1 MIEEISAET
10 EVRGMAGLISVIIPV
25 YNMEKTVGKSID
37 SVRSQTW
44 KNLEI
49 VVVDDGSKDKSGEIC
64 DRMAAEDSRVR
75 VIHQPNGGVSKARN
89 VGLAA
94 ATGDYIAWLD
104 SDDWMEP
111 RALEILMNAIDESGA
126 CMSLCNYENVEYSG
140 RREKR
145 YEIRRNEVITGREA
159 LERLIRRQITQS
171 LCFNLAPRRFY
182 EGIRFPEGELFE
194 DVRNSWHMYERSRRV
209 AVINDT
215 LLYNRLVRENSISHA
230 KSLDMR
236 TASCLA
242 YLERQR
248 DVDAIR
254 PELESVFVR
263 CNYGMLLLS
272 LRSAVLRDSKEKFSE
287 HRAGVR
293 AVAAYFRERQEMALG
308 NRPGLGRWMEFRCIT
323 SGTRLGFYLS
333 RIVSL
338 LRSSGT
344 WLER

>member
-1 MIEEISAET
+1 
-10 EVRGMAGLISVIIPV
+10 MAGLISVIIPV
-25 YNMEKTVGKSID
+25 YNMEGTVGKSID
-37 SVRSQTW
+37 SVRGQTW
-44 KNLEI
+44 RELEI
-49 VVVDDGSKDKSGEIC
+49 IVVNDGSKDRSGEIC
-64 DRMAAEDSRVR
+64 DRIAAEDSRVR
-75 VIHQPNGGVSKARN
+75 VIHQSNGGVSKARN

-126 CMSLCNYENVEYSG
+126 CMSLCNYENVESSG
-140 RREKR
+140 KREKR
-145 YEIRRNEVITGREA
+145 YEIRQNEVITGREA
-159 LERLIRRQITQS
+159 VERLIRRQLTQS

-194 DVRNSWHMYERSRRV
+194 DVRNSWHMYERSKRV

-236 TASCLA
+236 AASCLA
-242 YLERQR
+242 YLERQK
-248 DVDAIR
+248 DVDAIW
-254 PELESVFVR
+254 PELEPTFVR

-272 LRSAVLRDSKEKFSE
+272 LRSAVFRDSKEKFDQHKESI
-287 HRAGVR
+287 RTITG
-293 AVAAYFRERQEMALG
+293 YFRVHAGMALG
-308 NRPGLGRWMEFRCIT
+308 ERPGLGRRLEYRCIT

-333 RIVSL
+333 RLVSL
-338 LRSSGT
+338 PRRSGT
-344 WLER
+344 WLVR